1 MSNESQQGTAK
12 GIDGAVK
19 YCMSCGVEFDPAL
32 KSSAGIKCNNCGA
45 EFSVREL
52 RTPDIE

>member
-19 YCMSCGVEFDPAL
+19 YCMSCGVEFDPPPSKVRL
-32 KSSAGIKCNNCGA
+32 VSSAIIARLN
-45 EFSVREL
+45 FQ
-52 RTPDIE
+52 

>member
-32 KSSAGIKCNNCGA
+32 KSAVGIKCNNCEI
-45 EFSVREL
+45 EFSVRVI
-52 RTPDIE
+52 TPNE

>member
-19 YCMSCGVEFDPAL
+19 YCMNCGVEFDPAL
-32 KSSAGIKCNNCGA
+32 KSAVGIKCNNC
-45 EFSVREL
+45 
-52 RTPDIE
+52 DIEFVVRVLSSVE

>member
-32 KSSAGIKCNNCGA
+32 KSAAAIECKNCGS
-45 EFSVREL
+45 EFSVRVFN
-52 RTPDIE
+52 TPNE

>member
-19 YCMSCGVEFDPAL
+19 YCMNCGVEFDPAL
-32 KSSAGIKCNNCGA
+32 KSAVGIKCNNCGS
-45 EFSVREL
+45 EFSVRVLNTTE
-52 RTPDIE
+52 